1 MRKYYIVTDA
11 DEAQQHENF
20 FYSTLV
26 TEDGINFKPPF
37 LPGTHDYLI
46 LVPHPTDPYVAIYIT
61 DLMRDLADE
70 NPQVEQMIH
79 PSYTETELNRQG
91 WEFMTDPGV

>member
-1 MRKYYIVTDA
+1 MRKYYIVA
-11 DEAQQHENF
+11 SAVEAQQHEDF

-26 TEDGINFKPPF
+26 TEDGISFKPPF

-46 LVPHPTDPYVAIYIT
+46 LVPHPTDSRVAIYVT
-61 DLMRDLADE
+61 DLMRELAE
-70 NPQVEQMIH
+70 QNPQVEQMIS
-79 PSYTETELNRQG
+79 PSYAETELNGQG